1 MFNSFNLTQKIIM
14 LFFGL
19 CLILNIYYEYDINDQ
34 KVIVNPT
41 PWKSFPNEQDNQW
54 ANAVFFELRTYMT
67 EVKPFHKNN
76 FFGLTYDVFC
86 EVRYKAEYHN
96 QLSDKIDLYYTQ
108 QSLLEAQSIQNAKH
122 IKSDYENISFSEN
135 AFGENLHFY
144 NSKNDDEYYKSNSG
158 LNIQFH
164 TTYFTPKYIKFNIDN
179 NIAVWVKTN
188 PLLVFNSDIVSI
200 SLFGLGFV
208 LLLALA
214 VSGGFESFLFL
225 IVLLFYFSFSDYFIW
240 FYFFFL
246 FSLSIFFKIKMRTV
260 TVKWLDLPFVY
271 WKILLLVFVS
281 LVLYIHRWE
290 NPFSWSELFFESLVT
305 LIYLFLIWLMF
316 YVSSTSIYS
325 LYIYIFCK
333 EKDIEQ
339 LKFINF
345 TSNMDSGNT
354 GKRIPYFSATIELK
368 GKTIQNV
375 LMNFTL
381 YSKVKNNKV
390 INLTKY
396 KTDNKGNY
404 IFY

>member
-1 MFNSFNLTQKIIM
+1 M

-164 TTYFTPKYIKFNIDN
+164 TSYFTPKYIKFNIDN

>member
-164 TTYFTPKYIKFNIDN
+164 TSYFTPKYIKFNIDN